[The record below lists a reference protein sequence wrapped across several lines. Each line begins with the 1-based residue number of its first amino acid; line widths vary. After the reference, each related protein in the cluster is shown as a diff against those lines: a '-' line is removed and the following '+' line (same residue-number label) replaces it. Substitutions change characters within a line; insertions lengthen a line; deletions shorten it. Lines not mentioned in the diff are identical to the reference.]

1 MILDKIFDFFLI
13 NNLSLST
20 VESVTGGKL
29 SNSIIKK
36 AGASKFFKGSL
47 VTYSIESKINILQ
60 IDKDLIYKFSPVS
73 KEISYEMVKSGKKIL
88 NTDYCISTTGNA
100 GPSTNDDKISKVGQI
115 FISIATP
122 QKIITEELSLN
133 GSREEIIEIIV
144 EKSHKLLL
152 ENLIVINLSIL

>member
-100 GPSTNDDKISKVGQI
+100 GPSTNDHFSKVGQI

-122 QKIITEELSLN
+122 QKIITEQLSLN

-144 EKSHKLLL
+144 EKSHKPLL
-152 ENLIVINLSIL
+152 ENLIK

>member
-20 VESVTGGKL
+20 VESVTGGKF

-100 GPSTNDDKISKVGQI
+100 GPSTNDHFSKVGQI

-122 QKIITEELSLN
+122 QKIITEQLSLN

-152 ENLIVINLSIL
+152 ENLIK

>member
-13 NNLSLST
+13 NNFTLSI
-20 VESVTGGKL
+20 VESITGGKL

-60 IDKDLIYKFSPVS
+60 INEDLIHKFSPVS

-100 GPSTNDDKISKVGQI
+100 GPSTNDDFSKVGQI

-122 QKIITEELSLN
+122 QKIITKELSLT
-133 GSREEIIEIIV
+133 GSREEIIEIVV

-152 ENLIVINLSIL
+152 KNLIE

>member
-60 IDKDLIYKFSPVS
+60 IDKDLMYKFSPVS

-100 GPSTNDDKISKVGQI
+100 GPSTNDDFSKVGQI

-122 QKIITEELSLN
+122 QKIITEQLSLN

-152 ENLIVINLSIL
+152 

>member
-29 SNSIIKK
+29 SHSIIKK

-100 GPSTNDDKISKVGQI
+100 GPSTNDHFSKVGQI

-122 QKIITEELSLN
+122 QKIITEQLSLN

-152 ENLIVINLSIL
+152 ENLIK

>member
-88 NTDYCISTTGNA
+88 NTDY
-100 GPSTNDDKISKVGQI
+100 
-115 FISIATP
+115 
-122 QKIITEELSLN
+122 
-133 GSREEIIEIIV
+133 
-144 EKSHKLLL
+144 
-152 ENLIVINLSIL
+152 

>member
-13 NNLSLST
+13 NNFTLST
-20 VESVTGGKL
+20 VESITGGKL

-60 IDKDLIYKFSPVS
+60 INEDLIHKFSPVS
-73 KEISYEMVKSGKKIL
+73 KEISCEMVKSGKKIL

-100 GPSTNDDKISKVGQI
+100 GPSTNDDFSKVGQI

-122 QKIITEELSLN
+122 QKIITKELSLT
-133 GSREEIIEIIV
+133 GSREEIIEIVV

-152 ENLIVINLSIL
+152 ENLIK

>member
-1 MILDKIFDFFLI
+1 MIFFLI

-100 GPSTNDDKISKVGQI
+100 GPSTNDDFSKVGQI

-122 QKIITEELSLN
+122 QKIITEQLSLN

-152 ENLIVINLSIL
+152 ENLIK

>member
-13 NNLSLST
+13 NNFSLST

-100 GPSTNDDKISKVGQI
+100 GPSTNDHFSKVGQI

-122 QKIITEELSLN
+122 QKIITEQLSLN

-152 ENLIVINLSIL
+152 ENLIK

>member
-29 SNSIIKK
+29 SNSIIKR

-100 GPSTNDDKISKVGQI
+100 GPSTNDHFSKVGQI

-122 QKIITEELSLN
+122 QKIITEQLSLN

-152 ENLIVINLSIL
+152 ENLIK

>member
-13 NNLSLST
+13 NNFTLST
-20 VESVTGGKL
+20 VESITGGKL

-60 IDKDLIYKFSPVS
+60 INEDLIHKFSPVS
-73 KEISYEMVKSGKKIL
+73 KEISCEMVKSGKKIL

-100 GPSTNDDKISKVGQI
+100 GPSTNDDFSKVGQI

-133 GSREEIIEIIV
+133 GSREEIIEIVV

-152 ENLIVINLSIL
+152 KNLIE

>member
-13 NNLSLST
+13 NNFTLST
-20 VESVTGGKL
+20 VESITGGKL

-60 IDKDLIYKFSPVS
+60 INEDLIHKFSPVS

-100 GPSTNDDKISKVGQI
+100 GPSTNDDFSKVGQI

-122 QKIITEELSLN
+122 QKIITEELSLT
-133 GSREEIIEIIV
+133 GSREEIIEIVV

-152 ENLIVINLSIL
+152 KNLIE

>member
-13 NNLSLST
+13 NTLSLST

-100 GPSTNDDKISKVGQI
+100 GPSTNDDFSNVGQI

-122 QKIITEELSLN
+122 QKIITEQLSLK
-133 GSREEIIEIIV
+133 GSREEIIEVIV

-152 ENLIVINLSIL
+152 ENLIK

>member
-13 NNLSLST
+13 NNFTLST

-60 IDKDLIYKFSPVS
+60 INEDLIHKFSPVS

-100 GPSTNDDKISKVGQI
+100 GPSTNDDFSKVGQI

-122 QKIITEELSLN
+122 QKIITEELSLT
-133 GSREEIIEIIV
+133 GSREEIIEIVV
-144 EKSHKLLL
+144 EKSHKLILK
-152 ENLIVINLSIL
+152 NLIE

>member
-1 MILDKIFDFFLI
+1 MVYMVSAIVYIVIILLKQF
-13 NNLSLST
+13 
-20 VESVTGGKL
+20 
-29 SNSIIKK
+29 NSIIKK

-100 GPSTNDDKISKVGQI
+100 GPSTNDDFSKVGQI

-122 QKIITEELSLN
+122 QKIITEQLSLN

-152 ENLIVINLSIL
+152 ENLIK

>member
-73 KEISYEMVKSGKKIL
+73 KEISFEMVKSGKKIL

-100 GPSTNDDKISKVGQI
+100 GPSTNDDFSKVGQI

-122 QKIITEELSLN
+122 QKIITEQLSLN

-152 ENLIVINLSIL
+152 ENLIK

>member
-100 GPSTNDDKISKVGQI
+100 GPSTNDDFSKVGQI

-122 QKIITEELSLN
+122 QNIITEQLSLN

-152 ENLIVINLSIL
+152 ENLIK

>member
-73 KEISYEMVKSGKKIL
+73 KEISYEMVKSCKKIL

-100 GPSTNDDKISKVGQI
+100 GPSTNDDFSKVGQI

-122 QKIITEELSLN
+122 QKIITEQLSLN

-152 ENLIVINLSIL
+152 ENLIK

>member
-13 NNLSLST
+13 NNVSLST

-29 SNSIIKK
+29 SSTIIKK
-36 AGASKFFKGSL
+36 SGASNFFKGSL

-60 IDKDLIYKFSPVS
+60 INKDLLYNFSPVS
-73 KEISYEMVKSGKKIL
+73 KEISREMVKSGKKIL

-100 GPSTNDDKISKVGQI
+100 GPSTNDNYSKVGQI

-122 QKIITEELSLN
+122 KKLITEELYLT
-133 GSREEIIEIIV
+133 GPREEIIEIIV
-144 EKSHKLLL
+144 EKSLKLLL
-152 ENLIVINLSIL
+152 ENLV

>member
-13 NNLSLST
+13 NNFSLST

-60 IDKDLIYKFSPVS
+60 IDKDLICKFSPVS

-100 GPSTNDDKISKVGQI
+100 GPSTNDDFSKIGQI

-122 QKIITEELSLN
+122 QKIITEQLSLN
-133 GSREEIIEIIV
+133 GSREEIIEIVV

-152 ENLIVINLSIL
+152 ENLIE